1 MSGGPGETKL
11 DVVRPAPPPAWGQ
24 QWGSADLGHPSHLS
38 TNSSQ
43 TCSKGIPLFYTSN
56 RPTSGHILG
65 VPEFRSL
72 KGPPGASGTRS
83 RESPGSW
90 EPLDLV
96 SPLPGTN
103 GTHRAQMMF
112 SALEKDRWV
121 LISSPFVCASPSL
134 HVPWSTLQFLRE
146 KHLSRLKNPEPPA
159 ETDHIARDPG
169 AQICPPSGGPSNT
182 R

>member
-24 QWGSADLGHPSHLS
+24 QGGSVDLGHPSHLS
-38 TNSSQ
+38 TSSSQ

-83 RESPGSW
+83 RESRGSW

-96 SPLPGTN
+96 SALPGTN
-103 GTHRAQMMF
+103 GTRRAQMMF

-121 LISSPFVCASPSL
+121 LISSPSVLHPPFTSLGQPS
-134 HVPWSTLQFLRE
+134 SSFMRNTFL
-146 KHLSRLKNPEPPA
+146 A
-159 ETDHIARDPG
+159 
-169 AQICPPSGGPSNT
+169 
-182 R
+182 